1 MRPIASDLL
10 GAGLLA
16 VILVALVVVFVV
28 AALPAHA

>member
-1 MRPIASDLL
+1 MRPTASDLL